1 MKKLP
6 ITNKN
11 RYEGLRKLSP
21 LEAVEAWLEFAFG
34 IGDEPAMLEA
44 IQKDPEISLKEE
56 EIEEVIL
63 QAMGEEW
70 TPEKCLAELKER

>member
-1 MKKLP
+1 MKDLP
-6 ITNKN
+6 ITNKK
-11 RYEGLRKLSP
+11 RYEALRILSP
-21 LEAVEAWLEFAFG
+21 AEAVKAWLDGGFG

-63 QAMGEEW
+63 QAMHEEW
-70 TPEKCLAELKER
+70 TPEKCLAELKKR